1 MASRS
6 RYWSNTGLADWVRGT
21 PKLSCGTSQ
30 EWRAWR
36 RQAKSAHPVR
46 FWIAEE
52 ALDAVQN
59 AIHWIPDRLYD
70 IKYYINNRFVSR
82 THSLTAHPSHIR
94 PGTWCDF
101 GNRILPCLF
110 DELVNFV
117 EVELAWKNVAWDKE
131 AREKFKVPFWGV
143 GWFRW
148 RTWRSAESGLDY
160 LKWEQGLINDE
171 SWGLTPGDTGYGE
184 PNDQARKGHEVE
196 ALYRWYK
203 EVYLNRPDPHDA
215 SGWSDYC
222 DALRD
227 EDGDG
232 IFLALETESEE
243 DRHRSKEILDRCR
256 EIEQQYRAEDEQ
268 MLIRLIKIRESLWT

>member
-6 RYWSNTGLADWVRGT
+6 HYWSNSGFADWVRGT
-21 PKLSCGTSQ
+21 PKLNCGTSQ

-36 RQAKSAHPVR
+36 RQAQTAHPVR
-46 FWIAEE
+46 YWIAEE

-59 AIHWIPDRLYD
+59 AVYWIPDQLYD
-70 IKYYINNRFVSR
+70 IKYYINNRWVSR
-82 THSLTAHPSHIR
+82 THSLTADSSHIR

-117 EVELAWKNVAWDKE
+117 EVELAWKNVAWDRE

-148 RTWRSAESGLDY
+148 RTWRSAEAGLDY
-160 LKWEQGLINDE
+160 LKWEQGLTNNENAGFTPEDPDY
-171 SWGLTPGDTGYGE
+171 GLHTY
-184 PNDQARKGHEVE
+184 QAHKGHEVE

-203 EVYLNRPDPHDA
+203 EVYLKRPDPLDI

-227 EDGDG
+227 ENSDD
-232 IFLALETESEE
+232 IFLALETENEE
-243 DRHRSKEILDRCR
+243 DRRRSKEILDRCS
-256 EIEQQYRAEDEQ
+256 EIEQQYRAEDEA
-268 MLIRLIKIRESLWT
+268 MLIRLIRIRESLWT